1 MSISR
6 IMKWITG
13 IFEACLAIPVIGGL
27 FVISNGYS
35 PLMVMLILHIIT
47 LVLSKRDQG
56 PMIGSI
62 IGIVTSCLA
71 WIPILGFILHIITA
85 LALIITALVPDE
97 KRDRI
102 RAIKKEALLERPL
115 FSFKSLNAFV
125 RRQASLFEKPGC
137 TRVQSNDTPLNFY
150 LFLNGC
156 ILQTQ

>member
-27 FVISNGYS
+27 FVITNGYS

-85 LALIITALVPDE
+85 LALIVTALVPDE
-97 KRDRI
+97 KN
-102 RAIKKEALLERPL
+102 KTEHQLL
-115 FSFKSLNAFV
+115 S
-125 RRQASLFEKPGC
+125 
-137 TRVQSNDTPLNFY
+137 
-150 LFLNGC
+150 
-156 ILQTQ
+156 

>member
-85 LALIITALVPDE
+85 LALIVTALVPDE
-97 KRDRI
+97 KQDRTPVI
-102 RAIKKEALLERPL
+102 KLIAPIAERQRAKMNVILALCLAL
-115 FSFKSLNAFV
+115 
-125 RRQASLFEKPGC
+125 C
-137 TRVQSNDTPLNFY
+137 
-150 LFLNGC
+150 
-156 ILQTQ
+156 